1 MQSETYSENYRVAK
15 KSSST
20 EKLLPVGTQLKK
32 WPIPHLKPFKMQFFY
47 FRVPFF
53 IKYYSI
59 GLIQI
64 R

>member
-32 WPIPHLKPFKMQFFY
+32 MADPSSKTF
-47 FRVPFF
+47 
-53 IKYYSI
+53 
-59 GLIQI
+59 
-64 R
+64 